1 MSNATFVFLHLLL
14 HQVIHNTLIKP
25 LLKANSNHFYCTWL
39 LMVYRLSIDHVTS
52 NISFMFIIAN
62 YKGVKQ
68 LLVGNDES
76 TNITHIGHVL
86 VLSSFHSK
94 TLYLKNVLCILYI
107 IKNLLS
113 ISKLLGIIM
122 QLVNFELINVLLRE
136 GHSSNPSFRE
146 NSIWSLSTYYTY
158 F

>member
-1 MSNATFVFLHLLL
+1 
-14 HQVIHNTLIKP
+14 
-25 LLKANSNHFYCTWL
+25 
-39 LMVYRLSIDHVTS
+39 MVYRLSIDHVTS